1 MQKYKCNSNY
11 CDHNRKNSADD
22 FLDVK
27 NGITIN
33 NDRSRSASPEY
44 QRSRSQSPD
53 YLKTVKCVRSRSQ
66 SPKYQRSR
74 SCSPKRKKYN
84 KRACKHIMF
93 KTAKALCNPKLRKK
107 YAKVIAQKKKR
118 KRKNKALSKKS

>member
-1 MQKYKCNSNY
+1 MQKCKCNSNY

-53 YLKTVKCVRSRSQ
+53 YLKTVKCVLSRSQ

-74 SCSPKRKKYN
+74 SCSPKRKKYS

-93 KTAKALCNPKLRKK
+93 KQLKHFVTPNYEKNMPK
-107 YAKVIAQKKKR
+107 
-118 KRKNKALSKKS
+118 